1 MKSILNPYLK
11 YKNIILFNKNII
23 LAGIIA
29 AVTDIFIVNYASS
42 IFLSSYLIILG
53 IFLIADFLIYNN
65 SFIILYFLDNRI
77 KYTNYDGSMNKQR
90 IKQDLKKLLIVIGF
104 AKISY
109 ITTKFLS
116 IFTIF
121 ELFVVNPS
129 LISIWTT
136 ILAWVLYITI
146 ANIMAKNQKLFS

>member
-23 LAGIIA
+23 LAGILT
-29 AVTDIFIVNYASS
+29 AVTDIFIVNYTSS
-42 IFLSSYLIILG
+42 IFLSNYLIISG
-53 IFLIADFLIYNN
+53 ISFIADFLIYNS

-77 KYTNYDGSMNKQR
+77 KYTNYDGSMNKRR
-90 IKQDLKKLLIVIGF
+90 IKQDLKKLLTVIGF
-104 AKISY
+104 AEISY

-129 LISIWTT
+129 LISISTT
-136 ILAWVLYITI
+136 ILAWILYIAI

>member
-1 MKSILNPYLK
+1 MKSILNSYLK

-42 IFLSSYLIILG
+42 IFLSNYLIISG
-53 IFLIADFLIYNN
+53 ISLIADFLIYNN

-90 IKQDLKKLLIVIGF
+90 IKQDLKKLLTVIGF
-104 AKISY
+104 AEISY

-116 IFTIF
+116 TFTIF

-129 LISIWTT
+129 LVSILTT
-136 ILAWVLYITI
+136 ILAWILYITI

>member
-23 LAGIIA
+23 LAGILT

-42 IFLSSYLIILG
+42 IYLSNYLIISG
-53 IFLIADFLIYNN
+53 ISLIADFLIYNN

-90 IKQDLKKLLIVIGF
+90 IKQDLKKLLTVIGF
-104 AKISY
+104 AEISY

-116 IFTIF
+116 TFTIF
-121 ELFVVNPS
+121 ELFVLNPS
-129 LISIWTT
+129 LVSISTT
-136 ILAWVLYITI
+136 MLAWILYIAI
-146 ANIMAKNQKLFS
+146 ANIIAKNQKLFS

>member
-23 LAGIIA
+23 LAGILT

-42 IFLSSYLIILG
+42 IYLSNYLIISG
-53 IFLIADFLIYNN
+53 ISLIADFLIYNN

-90 IKQDLKKLLIVIGF
+90 IKQDLKKLLTVIGF
-104 AKISY
+104 AEISY
-109 ITTKFLS
+109 LTTKFLS
-116 IFTIF
+116 TFTIF

-129 LISIWTT
+129 LVSISTT
-136 ILAWVLYITI
+136 ILAWILYIAI
-146 ANIMAKNQKLFS
+146 ANIVAKNQKLFS

>member
-23 LAGIIA
+23 LAGILT

-42 IFLSSYLIILG
+42 IYLSNYLIISG
-53 IFLIADFLIYNN
+53 ISLIADFLIYNN

-104 AKISY
+104 AEISY
-109 ITTKFLS
+109 LTTKFLS
-116 IFTIF
+116 TFTIF

-129 LISIWTT
+129 LVSISTT
-136 ILAWVLYITI
+136 ILAWILYIAI
-146 ANIMAKNQKLFS
+146 ANIVAKNQKLFS

>member
-23 LAGIIA
+23 LAGILT

-42 IFLSSYLIILG
+42 IYLSNYLIISG
-53 IFLIADFLIYNN
+53 ISLIADFLIYNN

-77 KYTNYDGSMNKQR
+77 KYTNYDGSMNKRR
-90 IKQDLKKLLIVIGF
+90 IKQDLKKLLTVIGF
-104 AKISY
+104 AEISY

-116 IFTIF
+116 TFTIF

-129 LISIWTT
+129 LVSISTT
-136 ILAWVLYITI
+136 ILAWILYIAI